1 MAITPPAINRRFS
14 IAPMM
19 EYTDRHERYFLR
31 LISRRALLYTE
42 MITAE
47 AVIHGDVQRLLGFS
61 PAEHP
66 VALQLGGSDPERM
79 ARAAEIGQT
88 FGYDEININVGC
100 PSDRVQS
107 GRFGA
112 CLMAEANLV
121 AACVTAMRATTDL
134 PITVKSRIGIDDQ
147 DSYDFLRQF
156 VETVAAA
163 GCGSFIVHAR
173 KAILAGLSPKQN
185 REIPPLDYD
194 RVYRL
199 KADYPALEVIINGGI
214 NSLQECQ
221 DHLNHVD
228 GVMLGRAAY
237 QEPYLLA
244 AVDRSLF
251 GDTDPMPSRA
261 DLVRAMQPYIA
272 EQMGRGIRLNA
283 ITRHMLGLYHGQPG
297 ARAWRRHISEN
308 SYRPEADGSL
318 LDAALAQ
325 MPGQLETQY

>member
-1 MAITPPAINRRFS
+1 MARQDFSRRFCV
-14 IAPMM
+14 APMM

-31 LISRRALLYTE
+31 LISRHALLYTE

-47 AVIHGDVQRLLGFS
+47 AVIHGDRQRLLGFS
-61 PAEHP
+61 RAEHP
-66 VALQLGGSDPERM
+66 VALQLGGVDPERM
-79 ARAAEIGQT
+79 ARAAEAGESL
-88 FGYDEININVGC
+88 GYDEININVGC

-107 GRFGA
+107 GRCGA
-112 CLMAEANLV
+112 TLMAEPDLV
-121 AACVTAMRATTDL
+121 AASVTAMGAATDL

-156 VETVAAA
+156 IETVAAA

-199 KADYPALEVIINGGI
+199 KADCPELEVIINGGI

-272 EQMGRGIRLNA
+272 EQMGRGVRLNA
-283 ITRHMLGLYHGQPG
+283 ITRHMLGLFHGQPG
-297 ARAWRRHISEN
+297 ARAWRRYISER
-308 SYRPEADGSL
+308 SYLPDADGSL
-318 LDAALAQ
+318 LDGALAQ
-325 MPGQLETQY
+325 LPGQLEPQY

>member
-19 EYTDRHERYFLR
+19 EYTDRHERSFLR

-112 CLMAEANLV
+112 CLMAEADLV
-121 AACVTAMRATTDL
+121 AACVTAMRAATDL

-156 VETVAAA
+156 VDTVAAA

-199 KADYPALEVIINGGI
+199 KADYPELEVIINGGI
-214 NSLQECQ
+214 NSLQDCQ

-272 EQMGRGIRLNA
+272 EQMGRGVRLNA

-297 ARAWRRHISEN
+297 ARAWRRYISER
-308 SYRPEADGSL
+308 SYLPDADGSL
-318 LDAALAQ
+318 LDGALAQ
-325 MPGQLETQY
+325 LPGQLEPQY

>member
-1 MAITPPAINRRFS
+1 MASETPAINRRFS

-42 MITAE
+42 MVTAE
-47 AVIHGDVQRLLGFS
+47 AVIHGDAQRLLAFS

-66 VALQLGGSDPERM
+66 IALQLGGSDPERM
-79 ARAAEIGQT
+79 ARAAEIGQA

-112 CLMAEANLV
+112 CLMAEPDLV
-121 AACVTAMRATTDL
+121 AACVAAMRTATDL

-147 DSYDFLRQF
+147 DSYEFLRHF
-156 VETVAAA
+156 VQTVAAA
-163 GCGSFIVHAR
+163 GCHSFTVHAR

-194 RVYRL
+194 RVHRL
-199 KADYPALEVIINGGI
+199 KADHPELEIIINGGI
-214 NSLQECQ
+214 NSLPECQ
-221 DHLNHVD
+221 EHLAHVD
-228 GVMLGRAAY
+228 GVMLGRTAY
-237 QEPYLLA
+237 QTPYLLA
-244 AVDRSLF
+244 AVDGTLF
-251 GDTDPMPSRA
+251 GDTAPVPSRA
-261 DLVRAMQPYIA
+261 DLVRAIQPYIA
-272 EQMGRGIRLNA
+272 EQMSIGVRLHA

-297 ARAWRRHISEN
+297 ARAWRRYISER
-308 SYRPEADGSL
+308 SYLPDADGSL
-318 LDAALAQ
+318 LDGALAQ
-325 MPGQLETQY
+325 LPGQLEPQY

>member
-1 MAITPPAINRRFS
+1 MTTEAPAIDRHFS

-47 AVIHGDVQRLLGFS
+47 AVIHGDARRLLAFS

-66 VALQLGGSDPERM
+66 IALQLGGSDPERM
-79 ARAAEIGQT
+79 ARAAEIGQE

-100 PSDRVQS
+100 PSDRVRS

-112 CLMAEANLV
+112 CLMAEPDLV
-121 AACVTAMRATTDL
+121 AACATAMRAATGL
-134 PITVKSRIGIDDQ
+134 PITVKSRIGIDEQ
-147 DSYDFLRQF
+147 DSYEFLRHF
-156 VETVAAA
+156 IETVAAA
-163 GCGSFIVHAR
+163 GCHSFIVHAR

-199 KADYPALEVIINGGI
+199 KADYPELEIIINGGI

-221 DHLNHVD
+221 NHLAHVD
-228 GVMLGRAAY
+228 GVMLGRATY
-237 QEPYLLA
+237 QTPYLLA
-244 AVDRSLF
+244 AVDGTLF
-251 GDTDPMPSRA
+251 GDAAPLPSRA
-261 DLVRAMQPYIA
+261 DLVRAMLPYIA
-272 EQMGRGIRLNA
+272 EQIGQGVRLHA

-297 ARAWRRHISEN
+297 ARAWRRYISER
-308 SYRPEADGSL
+308 SYLPGADGGL
-318 LDAALAQ
+318 LEAALAQ
-325 MPGQLETQY
+325 LPRQLEPQY

>member
-1 MAITPPAINRRFS
+1 MTTEAPAIDRRFS

-47 AVIHGDVQRLLGFS
+47 AVIHGDARRLLAFS

-66 VALQLGGSDPERM
+66 IALQLGGSDPERM
-79 ARAAEIGQT
+79 ARAAEIGQE

-100 PSDRVQS
+100 PSDRVRS

-112 CLMAEANLV
+112 CLMAEPDLV
-121 AACVTAMRATTDL
+121 AACATAMRAATGL
-134 PITVKSRIGIDDQ
+134 PITVKSRIGIDEQ
-147 DSYDFLRQF
+147 DSYEFLRHF
-156 VETVAAA
+156 IETVAAA
-163 GCGSFIVHAR
+163 GCHSFIVHAR

-199 KADYPALEVIINGGI
+199 KADYPELEIIINGGI

-221 DHLNHVD
+221 NHLAHVD
-228 GVMLGRAAY
+228 GVMLGRATY
-237 QEPYLLA
+237 QTPYLLA
-244 AVDRSLF
+244 AVDGTLF
-251 GDTDPMPSRA
+251 GDAAPLPSRA
-261 DLVRAMQPYIA
+261 DLVRAMLPYIA
-272 EQMGRGIRLNA
+272 EQIGQGVRLHA

-297 ARAWRRHISEN
+297 ARAWRRYISER
-308 SYRPEADGSL
+308 SYLPGADGGL
-318 LDAALAQ
+318 LEAALAQ
-325 MPGQLETQY
+325 LPRQLEPQY